1 MDNNDSHYKLKHS
14 IEEDDGIFT
23 VFIAE
28 TSQLRNINTLQ
39 KMQIP
44 ISKIELFFYVSD
56 VDIDDKNNR
65 QNKETVL
72 LPVRILKVH
81 HREL

>member
-1 MDNNDSHYKLKHS
+1 MDNNDSHYKLKHL

-28 TSQLRNINTLQ
+28 ASKLRNINTA
-39 KMQIP
+39 KMQIS
-44 ISKIELFFYVSD
+44 ISKIELFFNVSD

-81 HREL
+81 HRVH